1 MLTHREPVSVTIA
14 NQPKT
19 VTASSNSTIQQVLYA
34 PGNDQP
40 IACLKTGQD
49 PEHLTDED
57 GTKCDP
63 QIALNVPITTPT
75 NAPVMLRTVN
85 AGGTIQVDVLGSLS
99 LTQLCDRNNNEDHNR
114 GEMTY
119 LNSRLY

>member
-1 MLTHREPVSVTIA
+1 MSVTIA

-63 QIALNVPITTPT
+63 QIAPECTYYDADKRACH
-75 NAPVMLRTVN
+75 APHSKRRRHDT
-85 AGGTIQVDVLGSLS
+85 
-99 LTQLCDRNNNEDHNR
+99 
-114 GEMTY
+114 
-119 LNSRLY
+119 SRCFRKLVIDTAL

>member
-49 PEHLTDED
+49 PEHRTDED

-63 QIALNVPITTPT
+63 QIAPECTYYDADKRACH
-75 NAPVMLRTVN
+75 APHSKRRRHDT
-85 AGGTIQVDVLGSLS
+85 
-99 LTQLCDRNNNEDHNR
+99 
-114 GEMTY
+114 
-119 LNSRLY
+119 SRCFRKLVIDTAL